1 MLHGTTIIL
10 ISFAYLGLL
19 FAIAYF
25 ADERADAG
33 RSVIASPYVYSLSL
47 AVYATAWTFYGSVG
61 RAASD
66 GVGFL
71 PIYIGPTLMIAL
83 WWVVLR
89 KILRISKQ
97 NRITSLADFIAS
109 RYGKSALLGGLVT
122 VIAVIGILP
131 YISLQ
136 LKAVSNSFA
145 ILVQYPEIIM
155 PSKAGAA
162 SIREDAALW
171 MALILAAF
179 TIAFGTRHLD
189 AAEHHQGMVAAIA
202 FESLVKLLAFLAVGV
217 FVTFGIY
224 DGFGDIFARATSQPK
239 LRAMMTPL
247 EGVAGGYTNWAW
259 LTILSM
265 MAIMFLPRQ
274 FQVAVVENVDEKHL
288 SKAIWL
294 FPVYM
299 LAINV
304 FVLPI
309 AFGGLLRFPDGSVD
323 ADTFVLTLPM
333 AEKREL
339 LALLVFIGGLSAATG
354 MIIVETI
361 ALSTM
366 VCNDLVMPV
375 LLRLRGLR
383 LNERPDLTRLLLGIR
398 RGAIVLILIL
408 GYLYFRLAGEAY
420 ALVSI
425 GLISFAAVAQ
435 FAPAILGGI
444 FWKGGTRAG
453 AFWGLTAGFAI
464 WLYTLLLPA
473 LARSGWLPISL
484 LDEGPFGIAL
494 LKPLQL
500 FGLAGLDS
508 ISHAMIWS
516 MIANVGAY
524 VGVSL
529 SASPNADEHRQA
541 SVFVDVF
548 RQTGEAGGAR
558 FWRGTASVPDLHSL
572 LARFLGT
579 STAEGAFAD
588 YARAKGLEWP
598 DPAFVA
604 DAELVHH
611 VEMQL
616 AGAIGGASARIMV
629 ASVVKEETLTIGEVR
644 DILDEASQVVVYSHR
659 LEQKSH
665 ELEAATAELREAN
678 ERLKELDRLKDD
690 FVSTVTHELRTPL
703 TSIRAFTEILLDDPE
718 VELGQRKKFLGI
730 ITKETERLTRLINQV
745 LDLAKMESGKA
756 EWVET
761 EVDLRDVIS
770 DTLGAMGQVF
780 KDKNIEVTARLPDK
794 VPPVTA
800 DLDRMIQ
807 VMLNLLSNAVKFC
820 DPVNGRVEVSLFE
833 RESELQ
839 VDVRDNGGGISPE
852 HQDEIFSKFHQV
864 GDKLTD
870 KPHGSGLGLHI
881 SRQIIEHF
889 GGRLWVESDLGR
901 GACFSFT
908 VPIGAAAAAAGAAH
922 MSVLSAA
929 GASP

>member
-1 MLHGTTIIL
+1 MLHETAIIL
-10 ISFAYLGLL
+10 TAFVYLGVL
-19 FAIAYF
+19 FAIAYY

-33 RSVIASPYVYSLSL
+33 RSIIASPYIYSLSL

-136 LKAVSNSFA
+136 LKAVSNSFT
-145 ILVQYPEIIM
+145 ILVQYPEIVM
-155 PSKAGAA
+155 PAKVGAL
-162 SIREDAALW
+162 SIRQDTALW
-171 MALILAAF
+171 VALILATF

-224 DGFGDIFARATSQPK
+224 DGFGDLFGRVSAVPK
-239 LRAMMTPL
+239 LRAMLTPL
-247 EGVAGGYTNWAW
+247 EGVAGGYANWVW

-274 FQVAVVENVDEKHL
+274 FQVAVIENVDEKHL
-288 SKAIWL
+288 NKAIWL
-294 FPVYM
+294 FPLYM
-299 LAINV
+299 LAINI

-354 MIIVETI
+354 MVIVETI

-375 LLRLRGLR
+375 LLRLRRLR
-383 LNERPDLTRLLLGIR
+383 LNERRDLTGLLLGIR
-398 RGAIVLILIL
+398 RGAIVLILLL
-408 GYLYFRLAGEAY
+408 GYLYYKLAGEAY

-453 AFWGLTAGFAI
+453 ALWGLLAGFAV
-464 WLYTLLLPA
+464 WLYTLFLPA
-473 LARSGWLPISL
+473 LARSGWLPLGL
-484 LDEGPFGIAL
+484 LEQGPFGIEL

-500 FGLAGLDS
+500 FGLAGLDQ

-524 VGVSL
+524 VIVSL
-529 SASPNADEHRQA
+529 SASPSADEHRQA
-541 SVFVDVF
+541 SLFVDVF
-548 RQTGEAGGAR
+548 KHSGEAGGAR
-558 FWRGTASVPDLHSL
+558 FWRGTASVSDLYSL

-579 STAEGAFAD
+579 ATADSAFRE
-588 YARAKGLEWP
+588 YASAKGLNWP
-598 DPAFVA
+598 DERLIA
-604 DAELVHH
+604 DAELVHYIE
-611 VEMQL
+611 VQL
-616 AGAIGGASARIMV
+616 AGAIGAASARVMV
-629 ASVVKEETLTIGEVR
+629 AAVAKEEALTIDEVR
-644 DILDEASQVVVYSHR
+644 EILDEASQVVVYSHK
-659 LEQKSH
+659 LEQKSR

-690 FVSTVTHELRTPL
+690 FISTVTHELRTPL
-703 TSIRAFTEILLDDPE
+703 TSIRAFTEILLDTPDVE
-718 VELGQRKKFLGI
+718 VEQRKKFLGI
-730 ITKETERLTRLINQV
+730 ITKEAERLTRLINQV
-745 LDLAKMESGKA
+745 LDLAKIESGKVD
-756 EWVET
+756 WVESG
-761 EVDLRDVIS
+761 VDMKEVIS
-770 DTLGAMGQVF
+770 DTVAAMSQLF
-780 KDKNIEVTARLPDK
+780 KEKNIKVEARLPAK
-794 VPPVTA
+794 VSTVTV
-800 DLDRMIQ
+800 DLDRMVQ

-820 DPVNGRVEVSLFE
+820 DAANGRVEIALAE
-833 RESELQ
+833 REGCLW
-839 VDVRDNGGGISPE
+839 VDVRDNGRGISPE
-852 HQDEIFSKFHQV
+852 DQEIIFQKFHQV
-864 GDKLTD
+864 GDALTD

-881 SRQIIEHF
+881 SRQIVEHF
-889 GGRLWVESDLGR
+889 GGRMWVESSSGG
-901 GACFSFT
+901 GARFSFT
-908 VPIGAAAAAAGAAH
+908 LPTRATT
-922 MSVLSAA
+922 
-929 GASP
+929 

>member
-1 MLHGTTIIL
+1 MLHETAIIL
-10 ISFAYLGLL
+10 IAFAYLGVL
-19 FAIAYF
+19 FAIAYY

-33 RSVIASPYVYSLSL
+33 RSIIASPYVYSLSL

-109 RYGKSALLGGLVT
+109 RYGKSALIGGLVT

-136 LKAVSNSFA
+136 LKAVSSSFT

-155 PSKAGAA
+155 PAKVDAVA
-162 SIREDAALW
+162 IRQDTALW
-171 MALILAAF
+171 VALILAAF

-224 DGFGDIFARATSQPK
+224 DGFGDLFGRVASEPK
-239 LRAMMTPL
+239 LRAMLTPL
-247 EGVAGGYTNWAW
+247 EGVAGGYANWVW

-274 FQVAVVENVDEKHL
+274 FQVAVIENVDEKHIN
-288 SKAIWL
+288 KAIWL
-294 FPVYM
+294 FPLYM

-354 MIIVETI
+354 MVIVETI

-375 LLRLRGLR
+375 LLRLRRLR
-383 LNERPDLTRLLLGIR
+383 LNERRDLTGLLLGIR
-398 RGAIVLILIL
+398 RGAIVLILLL
-408 GYLYFRLAGEAY
+408 GYLYFKLAGEAY

-453 AFWGLTAGFAI
+453 ALSGLLAGFAV
-464 WLYTLLLPA
+464 WLYTLFLPA
-473 LARSGWLPISL
+473 LARSGWLPMAF
-484 LDEGPFGIAL
+484 LDQGPFGIEL

-500 FGLAGLDS
+500 FGLAGLDQ

-524 VGVSL
+524 VIVSL
-529 SASPNADEHRQA
+529 SVSPSADEHRQA
-541 SVFVDVF
+541 SLFVDVF
-548 RQTGEAGGAR
+548 RHTGEGGGAR
-558 FWRGTASVPDLHSL
+558 FWRGTASVPDLYSL

-579 STAEGAFAD
+579 ATADGAFGE
-588 YARAKGLEWP
+588 YASAKGLSWP
-598 DPAFVA
+598 DERLVA
-604 DAELVHH
+604 DAELVHF
-611 VEMQL
+611 VEVQL
-616 AGAIGGASARIMV
+616 AGAIGAASARVMV
-629 ASVVKEETLTIGEVR
+629 AAVAKEEALTIDEVR
-644 DILDEASQVVVYSHR
+644 EILDEASQVVVYSHK
-659 LEQKSH
+659 LEQKSR
-665 ELEAATAELREAN
+665 ELEAATAELLGAN
-678 ERLKELDRLKDD
+678 ERLTELDRLKDD

-703 TSIRAFTEILLDDPE
+703 TSIRAITEILLDDPD
-718 VELGQRKKFLGI
+718 VEIEQRKKFLGI
-730 ITKETERLTRLINQV
+730 ITKEAERLSRLINQV
-745 LDLAKMESGKA
+745 LDLAKIESGKA
-756 EWVET
+756 DWVET
-761 EVDLRDVIS
+761 RVDMKEVIS
-770 DTLGAMGQVF
+770 DTIAAMDQLF
-780 KDKNIEVTARLPDK
+780 REKNIEVEAKLPEK
-794 VPPVTA
+794 VSTVTV

-820 DPVNGRVEVSLFE
+820 DGTKGRVEIALSE
-833 RESELQ
+833 REGRLW
-839 VDVRDNGGGISPE
+839 VDVRDNGRGISPAD
-852 HQDEIFSKFHQV
+852 HEIIFDKFHQV
-864 GDKLTD
+864 GDTLTD

-881 SRQIIEHF
+881 SRQIVEHF
-889 GGRLWVESDLGR
+889 GGRMWVESSLGS
-901 GACFSFT
+901 GARFSFT
-908 VPIGAAAAAAGAAH
+908 LPTGAAT
-922 MSVLSAA
+922 
-929 GASP
+929 